1 MIQVDTKNILF
12 IVGGAFDGIEE
23 IVKQR
28 LGEKVIGFGQNNKAI
43 DENSSYMQKSSQK
56 IFKNLVLSLS

>member
-12 IVGGAFDGIEE
+12 IVGGSFDGIEE

-28 LGEKVIGFGQNNKAI
+28 LGEK
-43 DENSSYMQKSSQK
+43 SSVSVKQ
-56 IFKNLVLSLS
+56 